1 MLYMKTFI
9 FTKSQILSCVLESIY
24 LDTDVSILSKEV
36 PAVFKYTN

>member
-1 MLYMKTFI
+1 MLCIKTCV

-24 LDTDVSILSKEV
+24 LDTDVSVLSKEV